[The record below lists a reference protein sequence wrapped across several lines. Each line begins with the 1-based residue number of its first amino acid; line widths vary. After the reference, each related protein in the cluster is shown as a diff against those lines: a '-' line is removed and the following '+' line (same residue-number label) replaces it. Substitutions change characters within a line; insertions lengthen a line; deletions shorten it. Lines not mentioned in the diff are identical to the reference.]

1 MIEIVTI
8 GKDEDLVEKVPDID
22 NIYQVVV
29 NDDDSYT
36 VIKRKESEDTSN
48 EASV

>member
-1 MIEIVTI
+1 MIEVVTV

-29 NDDDSYT
+29 HDDDSYT
-36 VIKRKESEDTSN
+36 VIKRKGNEDNSN
-48 EASV
+48 EA